1 MAGALE
7 HLHKLAQRD
16 VPLHADNVGARHH
29 YIHDAALAQSKDV
42 LEHGAFGRR
51 ESRVAGTLQHIL
63 EVGTDGVVRLP
74 TEDRP
79 QCAREPIVGAFGR
92 GLTRLWY
99 ERGQIADRARV
110 ARSWWVYVRHG
121 D

>member
-1 MAGALE
+1 MAGTLE
-7 HLHKLAQRD
+7 HLHELAQRD

-29 YIHDAALAQSKDV
+29 HIDYAALAQSKDV

-51 ESRVAGTLQHIL
+51 ESGVAGTLEHIL
-63 EVGTDGVVRLP
+63 EVGTDGARLP

-79 QCAREPIVGAFGR
+79 QCPREPIVGAFGR
-92 GLTRLWY
+92 ALTRLWY
-99 ERGQIADRARV
+99 QRRQIAGRARL
-110 ARSWWVYVRHG
+110 ARTGWVCVRHG